1 MVRCKLPFIN
11 DAVIGQASIASP
23 YTIKSKQII
32 GINMSAF
39 DLLLA
44 AIFIISTV
52 VGVMRGFVKE
62 ALSIISW
69 IMAFWLGYTYCVE
82 AGEWIAQFASLGEG
96 KLRNSA
102 GFGLIFVVTLFV
114 FAIVSYVITK
124 LIVRGPIKGVD
135 RVLGIA
141 TGVVRAIAISA
152 VLLVLMQ
159 ALGMNSSSFWKDSK
173 FVPHL
178 LPAVEFAEQV
188 MPKLWQSDEPLE
200 DGDLKKKLIEK
211 GVEQI
216 IADPSI

>member
-1 MVRCKLPFIN
+1 M
-11 DAVIGQASIASP
+11 
-23 YTIKSKQII
+23 T
-32 GINMSAF
+32 AF
-39 DLLLA
+39 DLLLL

-62 ALSIISW
+62 ALSIVSW
-69 IMAFWLGYTYCVE
+69 ILAFWLGYSYCVE
-82 AGEWIAQFASLGEG
+82 AGEWLAQFVSLGEG

-102 GFGLIFVVTLFV
+102 GFGLVFVGTLFV
-114 FAIVSYVITK
+114 FAIISYAITK

-141 TGVVRAIAISA
+141 TGVVRAVAISA

-159 ALGMNSSSFWKDSK
+159 ALGMNTSKFWQDSK

-178 LPAVEFAEQV
+178 MPAVEFTQQV
-188 MPKLWQSDEPLE
+188 LPKLWQSDEPLKE
-200 DGDLKKKLIEK
+200 GELKDKLIEE

-216 IADPSI
+216 TSGTQA

>member
-1 MVRCKLPFIN
+1 M
-11 DAVIGQASIASP
+11 
-23 YTIKSKQII
+23 T
-32 GINMSAF
+32 AF
-39 DLLLA
+39 DLLLL

-62 ALSIISW
+62 ALSIVSW
-69 IMAFWLGYTYCVE
+69 ILAFWLGYTYCVE
-82 AGEWIAQFASLGEG
+82 AGEWLAGFVSLGEG

-102 GFGLIFVVTLFV
+102 GFGLIFVATLFV
-114 FAIVSYVITK
+114 FALISYVITK
-124 LIVRGPIKGVD
+124 LLVRGPIKGVD

-159 ALGMNSSSFWKDSK
+159 ALGMNTSSFWKDSK

-178 LPAVEFAEQV
+178 MPAVEFAQQV
-188 MPKLWQSDEPLE
+188 LPKLWQSDEPLQE
-200 DGDLKKKLIEK
+200 GELKDKLIEQ

-216 IADPSI
+216 TSGTET